1 MKKLSKNKFAIKRNG
16 ILMGFANWLQQ
27 VPNKVTPAPFRL
39 IQIGSAFWQSRALY
53 IGAKLGLADVLGN
66 SKKST
71 SEIAET
77 LQLDEDHLYRIMRM
91 LASSGIFKET
101 SPRIFKNSKMSNF
114 LRADNP
120 DNVLAMVLMHNS
132 PEMTKPWTEALEE
145 SIRDGGIPFEK
156 TNSLDLFEYMNQN
169 KDFDLLFSQAM
180 SSVENVAGTQFLED
194 FNWGDFNRIIDVG
207 GSKGAKTLAILKANP
222 KLTAVVFDRPQVIEG
237 AQKSWSEKD
246 NEDALNRMKF
256 VAGDMFESIPKAES
270 DNDIYLFMA
279 IFHSFSDCD
288 CKKVLLN
295 LKIAIGN
302 KSPYV
307 VIADAVSKEMNIDSI
322 TASMDMQMLIGTKG
336 RERTLKEWSKLFAE
350 SDFKI
355 EKVLDTRTFA
365 KYIVIRPQ

>member
-1 MKKLSKNKFAIKRNG
+1 MR
-16 ILMGFANWLQQ
+16 FANWLLQI
-27 VPNKVTPAPFRL
+27 PNKVTPPPFRL

-53 IGAKLGLADVLGN
+53 VGAKLGLADVLGD
-66 SKKST
+66 SEKST
-71 SEIAET
+71 SELAET
-77 LQLDEDHLYRIMRM
+77 LQLDEDHLYRLMRM
-91 LASSGIFKET
+91 LDSLGIFKEI
-101 SPRIFKNSKMSNF
+101 SPRLFKNSKMSNY
-114 LRADNP
+114 LRIDNP

-132 PEMTKPWTEALEE
+132 PEMTKPWTDALEE
-145 SIRDGGIPFEK
+145 SIQDGGIPFEK
-156 TNSLDLFEYMNQN
+156 TNKLDLFEYMNQN
-169 KDFDLLFSQAM
+169 KEYDLLFSQAM
-180 SSVENVAGTQFLED
+180 SSVENVAGTQFLKD
-194 FNWGDFNRIIDVG
+194 FNWGDFNRVIDMG

-237 AQKSWSEKD
+237 AQKSCPEKD
-246 NEDALNRMKF
+246 NEDALKRMKF
-256 VAGDMFESIPKAES
+256 VAGDMFESIPKVES

-279 IFHSFSDCD
+279 IFHGFSDSD
-288 CKKVLLN
+288 CTKILLN

-307 VIADAVSKEMNIDSI
+307 VIADAVSEETNIDSI

-365 KYIVIRPQ
+365 KYLVIRSQ